1 MPTAGAPAPTP
12 VPGRS
17 VTPSGRAGVVAWV
30 AVGIAAVSTAAILA
44 RVAMGEAPGV
54 VRSGPGSA
62 SALAIAFWRSTLGAL
77 ALAPVAWRHQR
88 RQRRGGV
95 VLGRRRHL
103 QLALAGAALALHFAL
118 FQGSLALTS
127 VASAVTLTTMSPL
140 FVALGGWWLLGER
153 TLRRAWWG
161 IGLTVVGA
169 LVIGFA
175 DATGDD
181 HGGRALLGDAMALGA
196 ALAGTAY
203 LLAGRHARQAITV
216 STYGAIVYGWAGA
229 LLLLLALLAGAPLTG
244 FTPTT
249 WLAIA
254 GIVVGPQLL
263 GHTVF
268 NLLLATL
275 KASTVSIAI
284 LGEPVGAGLLAWL
297 LLGELPEPLFA
308 LGAPL
313 VLVGVAVVIRS
324 NADPPPQQEHR
335 CGQLPDSA
343 P

>member
-1 MPTAGAPAPTP
+1 MLLI
-12 VPGRS
+12 
-17 VTPSGRAGVVAWV
+17 
-30 AVGIAAVSTAAILA
+30 AVGIAAVSTAAVLA
-44 RVAMGEAPGV
+44 RVAMGAEPGV
-54 VRSGPGSA
+54 VRSAEGSA
-62 SALAIAFWRSTLGAL
+62 SALAISFWRSSLGAL
-77 ALAPVAWRHQR
+77 ALAPMAVRQRR
-88 RQRRGGV
+88 RQRRTGAG
-95 VLGRRRHL
+95 LGRRRHL
-103 QLALAGAALALHFAL
+103 QLAVAGAALALHFAL

-153 TLRRAWWG
+153 TTRRAWWG
-161 IGLTVVGA
+161 IAITVLGA
-169 LVIGFA
+169 LVIGIA
-175 DATGDD
+175 DATAGG
-181 HGGRALLGDAMALGA
+181 HGGRALLGDTMALGA
-196 ALAGTAY
+196 ALGGTAY
-203 LLAGRHARQAITV
+203 LLAGRDARQAVTI
-216 STYGAIVYGWAGA
+216 STYGSIVYGWAGA
-229 LLLLLALLAGAPLTG
+229 LLLVLSLAAGVPLTG
-244 FTPTT
+244 FTTTT

-313 VLVGVAVVIRS
+313 VLIGVAVVIRS
-324 NADPPPQQEHR
+324 NAERPGESPGEAPAEPPRERPGEPPGVGDP
-335 CGQLPDSA
+335 GG
-343 P
+343 

>member
-1 MPTAGAPAPTP
+1 MPAAGAPAPTP
-12 VPGRS
+12 LPG
-17 VTPSGRAGVVAWV
+17 GRATPTGRLGVVAWV
-30 AVGIAAVSTAAILA
+30 AVGIIAVSTAAILA
-44 RVAMGEAPGV
+44 RFAMGDAPGV
-54 VRSGPGSA
+54 VRSGEGSA
-62 SALAIAFWRSTLGAL
+62 SALAIAFWRSSLGAL

-153 TLRRAWWG
+153 TTRRAWWG
-161 IGLTVVGA
+161 IGATVVGA
-169 LVIGFA
+169 LVIGIA
-175 DATGDD
+175 DATGGD
-181 HGGRALLGDAMALGA
+181 HGGRALLGDTMALGA

-203 LLAGRHARQAITV
+203 LLAGRHARQAVTV
-216 STYGAIVYGWAGA
+216 STYGALVYGWAGA
-229 LLLLLALLAGAPLTG
+229 LLLVVAGLTGAPLTG

-254 GIVVGPQLL
+254 GIVAGPQLL

-313 VLVGVAVVIRS
+313 VLLGVAVVIRS
-324 NADPPPQQEHR
+324 NADPSPV
-335 CGQLPDSA
+335 PDDRHET